1 MEKYKFSEK
10 DADEL
15 AKFLC
20 PLMDFAPEKRLT
32 AGQCLLHPWLKCKME
47 DTMDRQRRESE
58 TAKEALDKA
67 QVAMSNMDIK
77 GTQAGFSR
85 TAMPI
90 RASNQQTSIEASYF
104 CVNVH

>member
-1 MEKYKFSEK
+1 MMELLGRIPRKIALGGTYSRDFFDRHGDLKHIRRLRYWPLDRILVEKYKFSEK

-47 DTMDRQRRESE
+47 DTMDRQRRRDVKIVS
-58 TAKEALDKA
+58 
-67 QVAMSNMDIK
+67 
-77 GTQAGFSR
+77 
-85 TAMPI
+85 
-90 RASNQQTSIEASYF
+90 
-104 CVNVH
+104 